1 MAHRSLMFVPP
12 RSAWWREFM
21 LTVNANS
28 YECLRVFLQL
38 KYRAMLVE
46 DSAVLIVSFPDEET
60 KVQFELTYV
69 SP

>member
-1 MAHRSLMFVPP
+1 MFVFP

-38 KYRAMLVE
+38 KYQATLVS
-46 DSAVLIVSFPDEET
+46 DSAVLILSFPDEDT
-60 KVQFELTYV
+60 KIQFQLTYV

>member
-1 MAHRSLMFVPP
+1 MFVPP
-12 RSAWWREFM
+12 RSAWWKEFL

-38 KYRAMLVE
+38 TYQATLVS
-46 DSAVLIVSFPDEET
+46 DSTVLILCFPDEET

>member
-1 MAHRSLMFVPP
+1 
-12 RSAWWREFM
+12 M